1 MGAIYSGFISRDG
14 YVFITNDTFGATED
28 ASAIVK
34 VNKYCGA
41 FIVTAR
47 GNTLIRMKNVLD
59 KYLSC
64 LEHVEE
70 VLSME
75 LAMTIVE
82 SFKTEFKREPSFR
95 ENPLPFLLLLIGYN
109 LKNHPSL
116 DYIFIRNRVVKIEE
130 RAGKRE
136 YITDIEVKSPV
147 PARNLF
153 YGHSGLPQYLSQE
166 LPSEGLDL
174 ETMKL
179 FVYFSMYETQKIDKS
194 LFSNVKMAIVSKD
207 NGFNWI
213 KGEEIQKLSLLAK
226 KVDVI
231 LSEGLFNS
239 FVVKRD

>member
-1 MGAIYSGFISRDG
+1 MNAVYSGHISREG
-14 YVFITNDTFGATED
+14 YLFITNNVFGTAENE
-28 ASAIVK
+28 SAIVR
-34 VNKYCGA
+34 VNNCCGA
-41 FIVTAR
+41 FIVTAQ
-47 GNTLIRMKNVLD
+47 GDTLIKVRSLLD
-59 KYLSC
+59 SLLPTIAYRG
-64 LEHVEE
+64 EG
-70 VLSME
+70 LSME
-75 LAMTIVE
+75 LAMAI
-82 SFKTEFKREPSFR
+82 SDSFKREFQKGSSFR

-116 DYIFIRNRVVKIEE
+116 DYIFMRNRVVKIEE

-136 YITDIEVKSPV
+136 YVTDMEIKSPV

-179 FVYFSMYETQKIDKS
+179 FVYFSMYEIQKIDKS
-194 LFSNVKMAIVSKD
+194 LCPNVRMAIISED
-207 NGFNWI
+207 NGFNWV

-231 LSEGLFNS
+231 LSEGLLNS